1 MKKILIVFL
10 LLPFYSQ
17 AQDKAKFA
25 TQANDTL
32 VIQRPDLIHFIKIG
46 DKVYQIN
53 MELKEMPNPVH
64 LQHIDI
70 PYLSGGYKVGS
81 AEIKGVLIND

>member
-1 MKKILIVFL
+1 MKKILIFFL
-10 LLPFYSQ
+10 LVPFCSH
-17 AQDKAKFA
+17 AQNKTRFA

-53 MELKEMPNPVH
+53 MELKEIPKPVQ